1 MNARP
6 LTLGRPALLSM
17 EMQRGVVGDL
27 SRIEVL
33 TEAVN
38 RTGIVAKSAA
48 LMRAVRAAG
57 ATVIHCNAEYRA
69 DLKGSNANAP
79 MLRAM
84 SKQPDHILAGSPGA
98 EVDPRLGV
106 DPADIVIR
114 RYHGVSPFTGT
125 SLDMTLRS
133 LKVDTVIAT
142 GVSINLGIM
151 GLCIEAVNAGYR
163 VLLPRDCVAGF
174 PQDYADAV
182 LANTL
187 NLVATLTDSEAIA
200 AALAQGIKPA

>member
-1 MNARP
+1 MARP
-6 LTLGRPALLSM
+6 LDLGRPALLSM

-27 SRIEVL
+27 SRIQVL
-33 TEAVN
+33 TEAVE

-48 LMRAVRAAG
+48 LMRAARAAG
-57 ATVIHCNAEYRA
+57 VTVIHCNAEYRA

-84 SKQPDHILAGSPGA
+84 IKQPDHILAGSPGA
-98 EVDPRLGV
+98 EVDQRLGAQ
-106 DPADIVIR
+106 PEDIILR

-125 SLDMTLRS
+125 ALDMTLRS

-151 GLCIEAVNAGYR
+151 GLCIEAVNFGYR
-163 VLLPRDCVAGF
+163 VILARDCVAGF

-182 LANTL
+182 LNNTL
-187 NLVATLTDSEAIA
+187 NLVATISDSQTIA
-200 AALAQGIKPA
+200 DQLANLPA